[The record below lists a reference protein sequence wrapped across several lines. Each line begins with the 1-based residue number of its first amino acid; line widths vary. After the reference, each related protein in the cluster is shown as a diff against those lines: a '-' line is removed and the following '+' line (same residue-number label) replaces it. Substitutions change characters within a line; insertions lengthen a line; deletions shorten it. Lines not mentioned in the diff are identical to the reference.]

1 MTIQINDPWF
11 ENIYNTE
18 FEGNS
23 SKFLETI
30 KSLLIEKNQR
40 EKKVIKLLKQYQES
54 KISLGKIA
62 QNLNIIDEDKFEFVW
77 VLDFPMFEVEEG
89 KLKAMHHPFTMP
101 DNINLPLEEMGSISY
116 DLAMNGEELGGGS
129 IRIHKTDIQ
138 KQIFNLPKRE
148 TLILVSGYNVKM
160 RADAGDCY

>member
-30 KSLLIEKNQR
+30 KNLLIEKNQK
-40 EKKVIKLLKQYQES
+40 EKKVIKLLKEYQES

-62 QNLNIIDEDKFEFVW
+62 QNLNITKEEALSILEKNSIDFVDYSW
-77 VLDFPMFEVEEG
+77 EEEKKNIHDFLLEV
-89 KLKAMHHPFTMP
+89 K
-101 DNINLPLEEMGSISY
+101 DNL
-116 DLAMNGEELGGGS
+116 
-129 IRIHKTDIQ
+129 
-138 KQIFNLPKRE
+138 
-148 TLILVSGYNVKM
+148 
-160 RADAGDCY
+160 